1 VAALLAQ
8 GLSNKEIAGYLVL
21 SPRTVEGHVDNI
33 LRKLDC
39 TSRAQA
45 AAQIVAMALEAP
57 S

>member
-1 VAALLAQ
+1 
-8 GLSNKEIAGYLVL
+8 VL

-45 AAQIVAMALEAP
+45 ATLIIVSSADSE
-57 S
+57 SR